1 MGFCTQR
8 YLLLSV
14 CLLQLFSIVQRQVF
28 DFLGYLWIPILL
40 NFFQIIFV
48 IFGFFG
54 SFQYRPKY
62 IISYSVWQIFWL
74 GWNVLLICLYLDIGI
89 LNHKESKILKLD
101 PDSGSWWE
109 NNGPGCKGTLNTTTS
124 VPEVTNCLVD
134 YRHVEI
140 FQAGLQCFL
149 ALFGIISGF
158 CLSSMF
164 LEEDDSFNYLG
175 GDGKHPQHLA
185 LQPMYVDSAS
195 YPLNPIHFTGRT
207 DSKNDSL
214 LSLESEKLRVP
225 IVYNN
230 AYNSNKPKMN
240 FMARSDMI
248 RYQSPVHRANSYDML
263 DSQRHPKFGGRPK
276 SLYAHTLEY

>member
-1 MGFCTQR
+1 MYF
-8 YLLLSV
+8 YFSV
-14 CLLQLFSIVQRQVF
+14 
-28 DFLGYLWIPILL
+28 
-40 NFFQIIFV
+40 
-48 IFGFFG
+48 
-54 SFQYRPKY
+54 
-62 IISYSVWQIFWL
+62 
-74 GWNVLLICLYLDIGI
+74 
-89 LNHKESKILKLD
+89 
-101 PDSGSWWE
+101 
-109 NNGPGCKGTLNTTTS
+109 
-124 VPEVTNCLVD
+124 
-134 YRHVEI
+134 
-140 FQAGLQCFL
+140 
-149 ALFGIISGF
+149 
-158 CLSSMF
+158 
-164 LEEDDSFNYLG
+164 NYLG